1 MSNEDKILE
10 ALQRLA
16 IRLEQMDVDTSTR
29 LDKLSRQIG
38 DVHGDVFRLEK
49 RFDGLEKRFDGLEK
63 RFDGLDNRVDGMS
76 TLLSKMVDQT
86 TAALRAQILAGSR
99 LTRGVPPIET
109 IEDVATTLH
118 EAGEILEKT
127 LEPPEP
133 PPPPPPEPKQ
143 TPQMKLVRGGR
154 RDNPAKPPR
163 KPRPKK

>member
-38 DVHGDVFRLEK
+38 DVHGDVFR
-49 RFDGLEKRFDGLEK
+49 LEKRFDGLEK